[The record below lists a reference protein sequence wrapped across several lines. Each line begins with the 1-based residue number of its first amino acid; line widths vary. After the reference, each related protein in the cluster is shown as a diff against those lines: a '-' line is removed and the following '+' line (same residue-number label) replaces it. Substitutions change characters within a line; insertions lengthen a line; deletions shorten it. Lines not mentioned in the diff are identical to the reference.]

1 MQIRVK
7 ADPKEFGK
15 CGCGR
20 SPNGKC
26 IGWHSLTEE
35 MYAHQ
40 KMLWMEDEMRKDAE
54 LEEYKKQAQE
64 LWNDS
69 CTAPRKAQE

>member
-7 ADPKEFGK
+7 EDASEFGK

-20 SPNGKC
+20 SPTGYC
-26 IGWHSLTEE
+26 IGWHGLTEE

-40 KMLWMEDEMRKDAE
+40 KMLWMEDELRKDAE
-54 LEEYKKQAQE
+54 LDEYKKQAQE